1 MAHELA
7 VSSPRCVRERFGRS
21 EKVRNARK
29 LGIGCRLSV
38 PAVTMGEYSAPP
50 RRPRS
55 KKEEVLSDIRSP
67 SADPVKDG
75 DPVLSGASD
84 SRAAVGYL
92 IRPEADEYI
101 AVMTVLEASVTA
113 MSATEVRTEL
123 ARVGRHVSPETVEAR
138 LDALIDIGAVSYQ
151 TNTAQIR
158 RVADILARN
167 WRYTPTLIGRQV
179 QRFYREF
186 LTGTPTVREIPISAL
201 NLLVTNL
208 EDVAAELS
216 TEAAHPAAIGGH
228 VDAVTTIFTSHDS
241 LDSALVGAEDELKT
255 LANRFDLDDES
266 ASDLKGILVGYATRI
281 ASELTTGSAR
291 AAAAL
296 DRLRGHYD
304 TLAAASVSSP
314 EARELIAAGALR
326 ASRGGRVE
334 DWVKLR
340 EWCDPSTGRAERFT
354 RGLIRA
360 LPTMHANLQRLH
372 TSSGTATN
380 RTRAISLARAVLD
393 PTVGAQVFQAAVGDH
408 SWRKLYGTADE
419 DDAGR
424 NPSWRGGPGVAVP
437 ELLRIRGRSGP
448 RGRGTEPRNDR
459 ATRAEVEAL
468 RQRRQVQHDAA
479 VREVLA
485 WAPGTELSE
494 PAARVALESLMAATR
509 ASANNGRRTATA
521 GGLSCT
527 LIRVHTDV
535 GVLRAALWQV
545 VVPGRVLLF
554 HLRGQRPNP
563 EQATDVAP
571 VPDTDTTA
579 HVHVTPFTSAHTGSE
594 GTETVTP
601 PRVQEGVA

>member
-1 MAHELA
+1 
-7 VSSPRCVRERFGRS
+7 VSDFP
-21 EKVRNARK
+21 N
-29 LGIGCRLSV
+29 
-38 PAVTMGEYSAPP
+38 PT
-50 RRPRS
+50 
-55 KKEEVLSDIRSP
+55 
-67 SADPVKDG
+67 ADPAMDG
-75 DPVLSGASD
+75 DPATSGESD
-84 SRAAVGYL
+84 SRAAVGFL

-101 AVMTVLEASVTA
+101 AIMTVLEASVIE
-113 MSATEVRTEL
+113 MSGAEVRTEL
-123 ARVGRHVSPETVEAR
+123 ARVGRRVSPETVEAR
-138 LDALIDIGAVSYQ
+138 LDALIDMGAVSYQ
-151 TNTAQIR
+151 TNTSQVR
-158 RVADILARN
+158 RVADLLARN

-186 LTGTPTVREIPISAL
+186 LTGTPTAREIPISAL

-208 EDVAAELS
+208 ENLAAGFA
-216 TEAAHPAAIGGH
+216 TEAAHSAVTGRH

-241 LDSALVGAEDELKT
+241 LDSALVGAEDELKI

-266 ASDLKGILVGYATRI
+266 ASDLKGILVGYATRV

-291 AAAAL
+291 AAVAL
-296 DRLRGHYD
+296 DILRDHYD
-304 TLAAASVSSP
+304 SLATASISSP

-340 EWCDPSTGRAERFT
+340 EWCDPATGRAQRFT

-380 RTRAISLARAVLD
+380 RSRALSLARAVLD

-424 NPSWRGGPGVAVP
+424 NPSWRGGPVVAIP
-437 ELLRIRGRSGP
+437 EMLRARGRSGP
-448 RGRGTEPRNDR
+448 RGRGTAPRNDR
-459 ATRAEVEAL
+459 VTKAEVEAL
-468 RQRRQVQHDAA
+468 RRRRQAQHDTA

-494 PAARVALESLMAATR
+494 PAARVALESLMAAARTGVKK
-509 ASANNGRRTATA
+509 GRRTATV
-521 GGLSCT
+521 GGLTCT
-527 LIRVHTDV
+527 VVRVNPGV
-535 GVLRAALWQV
+535 GVLRAPTWQV
-545 VVPGRVLLF
+545 VVPGRAPLF

-563 EQATDVAP
+563 SQLAALSP
-571 VPDTDTTA
+571 VPDTDTFAQVRVTLLMPA
-579 HVHVTPFTSAHTGSE
+579 HASVDEAEAAAPTH
-594 GTETVTP
+594 
-601 PRVQEGVA
+601 VQEGVVA

>member
-1 MAHELA
+1 MSDVPDASAGPGADDELQT
-7 VSSPRCVRERFGRS
+7 S
-21 EKVRNARK
+21 
-29 LGIGCRLSV
+29 
-38 PAVTMGEYSAPP
+38 
-50 RRPRS
+50 
-55 KKEEVLSDIRSP
+55 
-67 SADPVKDG
+67 G
-75 DPVLSGASD
+75 DPG
-84 SRAAVGYL
+84 SRDAVGYL

-101 AVMTVLEASVTA
+101 AVMTVLEASVTE
-113 MSATEVRTEL
+113 MSAAEVRTEL
-123 ARVGRHVSPETVEAR
+123 ARAGRRLSPETVENR
-138 LDALIDIGAVSYQ
+138 LDALIEMGAVSYQ
-151 TNTAQIR
+151 TNTAQVR
-158 RVADILARN
+158 RVADLLARN

-208 EDVAAELS
+208 ENLATELV
-216 TEAAHPAAIGGH
+216 TEPAASVATGRH

-266 ASDLKGILVGYATRI
+266 ASDLKGILVGYATRV

-296 DRLRGHYD
+296 DTLSHHYD

-334 DWVKLR
+334 DWLKLR
-340 EWCDPSTGRAERFT
+340 EWCDPTTGRAERFT

-380 RTRAISLARAVLD
+380 RSRALSLARAVLD
-393 PTVGAQVFQAAVGDH
+393 PEIGAQVFQAAIGDH

-424 NPSWRGGPGVAVP
+424 NPSWRGGPVVAVP
-437 ELLRIRGRSGP
+437 EMLRARGRSGP
-448 RGRGTEPRNDR
+448 RGRGTAPRNDR
-459 ATRAEVEAL
+459 ATKAEVEAL
-468 RQRRQVQHDAA
+468 RRRRQAEHDAA

-485 WAPGTELSE
+485 WAPGAELSE
-494 PAARVALESLMAATR
+494 PAARVALDSLMAATR
-509 ASANNGRRTATA
+509 TSVREGRRTATA
-521 GGLSCT
+521 GGLTCT
-527 LIRVHTDV
+527 LVRVNAGV
-535 GVLRAALWQV
+535 GVLRAPTWQV
-545 VVPGRVLLF
+545 VVPGRAPLF

-563 EQATDVAP
+563 AQLAEV
-571 VPDTDTTA
+571 VLLPDTDAVA
-579 HVHVTPFTSAHTGSE
+579 HVRVTPLAPKYAGEE
-594 GTETVTP
+594 GAAVEAP
-601 PRVQEGVA
+601 AQGQEGVA